1 MPLWRSTNST
11 WPVAVLC
18 EVLEVSR
25 SGFYAYVQRHATA
38 RRERRRMLWW
48 RG

>member
-1 MPLWRSTNST
+1 MAQHHVQ

-25 SGFYAYVQRHATA
+25 SGFYAYRQRHVSGTE
-38 RRERRRMLWW
+38 ERHELAL
-48 RG
+48 

>member
-1 MPLWRSTNST
+1 MAEHHDT

-25 SGFYAYVQRHATA
+25 SGFYAYLRRQGAAEEA
-38 RRERRRMLWW
+38 RDELVL
-48 RG
+48 

>member
-1 MPLWRSTNST
+1 MAQHQDM

-25 SGFYAYVQRHATA
+25 SGFYTGLWRFLLSYV
-38 RRERRRMLWW
+38 
-48 RG
+48 G

>member
-1 MPLWRSTNST
+1 MAQHQAQ

-25 SGFYAYVQRHATA
+25 SGFYAYMQRQVFG
-38 RRERRRMLWW
+38 REERHELAL
-48 RG
+48 

>member
-1 MPLWRSTNST
+1 MAEHQHT

-25 SGFYAYVQRHATA
+25 SGFYASLPRHARA
-38 RRERRRMLWW
+38 EIEAEEVVL
-48 RG
+48 

>member
-1 MPLWRSTNST
+1 MAQHQRQ

-25 SGFYAYVQRHATA
+25 SGFYTYSAAPSCA
-38 RRERRRMLWW
+38 DD
-48 RG
+48 